1 MNFKRSYERWD
12 CDKCNWESDI
22 PCPKHYIR
30 NQSMKAKDLA
40 FELMKNP
47 ELEVEF
53 AIYTGSSSTGLVGG
67 IAVDEIEIK
76 NGKITIFIIE

>member
-1 MNFKRSYERWD
+1 
-12 CDKCNWESDI
+12 
-22 PCPKHYIR
+22 
-30 NQSMKAKDLA
+30 MKAKDLA